1 MQIGLNRRTEL
12 ALRALRVLD
21 GSGRVSGAHLAERL
35 GTTASYL
42 PQVMGPLVRRGWV
55 QSERGPNGGYL
66 LTDEAV
72 SISIRAL
79 IESMEGELP
88 TGQCILADRPCPGD
102 DRCALHESWQQAQS
116 TLLEELDRIRVLPQR
131 TTK

>member
-1 MQIGLNRRTEL
+1 MQIGLKRRTEL

-21 GSGRVSGAHLAERL
+21 GHGRVSGADLAERID
-35 GTTASYL
+35 TTASYL
-42 PQVMGPLVRRGWV
+42 PQVMGPLVSRGWV
-55 QSERGPNGGYL
+55 RSERGPNGGYL
-66 LTDEAV
+66 LTDEAAAAT
-72 SISIRAL
+72 IRAL
-79 IESMEGELP
+79 VESMEGELP

-116 TLLEELDRIRVLPQR
+116 TLLEELDRIKVLPKR